1 MRRGEIW
8 TAAGGVYATKPRPV
22 LIVQDDHF
30 AATDSVTVIPMT
42 TTAIDAPLLRIPVD
56 PTPAN
61 GLEQP
66 SQIMID
72 KVTTTRRSSVQKRL
86 GTLAPV
92 DLVRVERSLLVFL
105 GMGV

>member
-22 LIVQDDHF
+22 LIIQEDHF
-30 AATDSVTVIPMT
+30 AGTDSVIVIPMT
-42 TTAIDAPLLRIPVD
+42 TTAIDAPLLRIPMD

-72 KVTTTRRSSVQKRL
+72 KMATTRRSSVQKRL
-86 GTLAPV
+86 GTLGAAEF
-92 DLVRVERSLLVFL
+92 VRVERSLLVSL
-105 GMGV
+105 GMGA